1 MDDEDKEVVMQKA
14 VEFLTECL
22 DGEMAVVLI
31 AINEESGA
39 FRMSTIDADA
49 LDTMH
54 MLLAAARVM
63 EEASDAQREGRTLN

>member
-1 MDDEDKEVVMQKA
+1 MDDEDKAVVMGKA
-14 VEFLTECL
+14 VEFIEECV
-22 DGEMAVVLI
+22 DNQMAVVLI
-31 AINEESGA
+31 AINEETGS